1 MKQQYILSID
11 QGTSSSRA
19 VLFDQKQRVV
29 GVEQEELQ
37 VYYPSKGWIEQDPM
51 EIMDS
56 VYSVVEKLL
65 KNLAIKSGDIA
76 AIGITNQRETT
87 VVWDKKTGKPIHHA
101 IVWQDVR
108 TQAYCSQIKEN
119 GYDSFIKK
127 RTGLIIDSYFSA
139 TKLKWLLDK
148 YDVNRERS
156 KKGEL
161 LFGTIDTW
169 ILWNLSNKKAHYT
182 DYSNASRTMLFNI
195 YDRKWCPKLMSY
207 FNIPQ
212 EILPEVKD
220 TSGLFGYTANGFLG
234 YKIPITAMV
243 GDQQSSLFGHHCLGA
258 GMAKNTY
265 GTGCFMLMNTGNQ
278 VVDSKYGLLSTIAW
292 QFNGEITYA
301 LEGSVFVAGAVIQ
314 WLRDEMGLIK
324 NAAESEYFAKKVKDN
339 NGVYFVPAFT
349 GLGAP
354 YWDGAAQGAI
364 LGLTRDSNKNHIIR
378 AALESMAFQ
387 TKDILNSMI
396 NDSGINMIK
405 LYVDGGAVE
414 NDFLMQFQ
422 ADILDVEIKRPENKE
437 STSLG
442 AALFAGLA
450 VGYYSLNTLKKHEYI
465 DRAFVSSMNDE
476 DRKQIY
482 QGWKNAIDKV
492 RTSAR

>member
-19 VLFDQKQRVV
+19 VLFDKKQRIV

-37 VYYPSKGWIEQDPM
+37 VYYPSKAWVEQDPV

-56 VYSVVEKLL
+56 VYKVVERLL
-65 KNLAIKSGDIA
+65 KNFDIKPDEIA

-87 VVWDKKTGKPIHHA
+87 VVWDQKTGEPIHRA

-108 TQAYCSQIKEN
+108 TQAYCTQIKED
-119 GYDSFIKK
+119 GYDRFIKK

-139 TKLKWLLDK
+139 TKLKWILDK
-148 YDVNRERS
+148 YDGNRERS
-156 KKGEL
+156 KRGEL
-161 LFGTIDTW
+161 LFGTIDSW
-169 ILWNLSNKKAHYT
+169 ILWNLSDRKSHYT

-195 YDRKWCPKLMSY
+195 TDRKWCPKLLSY
-207 FNIPQ
+207 FNIPP

-220 TSGLFGYTANGFLG
+220 TSGLFGYTAKGFLG

-243 GDQQSSLFGHHCLGA
+243 GDQQSSLFGHHCMEA
-258 GMAKNTY
+258 GMVKNTY
-265 GTGCFMLMNTGNQ
+265 GTGCFMLMNTGDQ
-278 VVDSKYGLLSTIAW
+278 IVDSSYGLLSTIAW

-324 NAAESEYFAKKVKDN
+324 TAAESEFFAKKVNDN

-387 TKDILNSMI
+387 TKDILNSMV

-422 ADILDVEIKRPENKE
+422 ADILDAEIKRPENKE

-442 AALFAGLA
+442 AALFAGIA
-450 VGYYSLNTLKKHEYI
+450 VGYYSLNSLKEHEYI
-465 DRAFVSSMNDE
+465 DRVFVPSMNDDE
-476 DRKQIY
+476 RKRIY
-482 QGWKNAIDKV
+482 QGWKQAIQRVK
-492 RTSAR
+492 TSE